1 MSIHLT
7 KPHLLVVGGTGFIG
21 HHLALTAKRKG
32 WKVTSV
38 SINSPKKHKHIDG
51 VNYLKIDISNI
62 KELKKKLV
70 GTFTYVVNL
79 GGYVSHKS
87 FEDKRDEITKAH
99 FIGVVNLTKIFYK
112 KKIKKFVQI
121 GSSVEYGEIKAPQNE
136 NQYGLPNSPY
146 ALAKLAATQFLL
158 MLHNTKKLPVAILRL
173 FQVYGPKQDENR
185 FFPQIIKG
193 CLNNKKFRTSKGNQ
207 VRDFCHI
214 DDVVNAIFLALDSQ
228 KANGEI
234 FNIGSGKPKKIKYV
248 IKQILKIIGKGKAEF
263 GKIKYRE
270 NENMKLYPNIKK
282 ARDKLKWRPKI
293 NFNHG
298 IKIVINSYR

>member
-87 FEDKRDEITKAH
+87 FEDKRDRITKAH
-99 FIGVVNLTKIFYK
+99 LIGVVNLTKIFYK
-112 KKIKKFVQI
+112 KK
-121 GSSVEYGEIKAPQNE
+121 N
-136 NQYGLPNSPY
+136 
-146 ALAKLAATQFLL
+146 
-158 MLHNTKKLPVAILRL
+158 
-173 FQVYGPKQDENR
+173 
-185 FFPQIIKG
+185 
-193 CLNNKKFRTSKGNQ
+193 
-207 VRDFCHI
+207 
-214 DDVVNAIFLALDSQ
+214 
-228 KANGEI
+228 
-234 FNIGSGKPKKIKYV
+234 
-248 IKQILKIIGKGKAEF
+248 
-263 GKIKYRE
+263 
-270 NENMKLYPNIKK
+270 
-282 ARDKLKWRPKI
+282 
-293 NFNHG
+293 
-298 IKIVINSYR
+298 

>member
-21 HHLALTAKRKG
+21 YHLALTAKRKG

-70 GTFTYVVNL
+70 GSFTYVVNL

-87 FEDKRDEITKAH
+87 FEDKRGKITKAH
-99 FIGVVNLTKIFYK
+99 LIGVVNLTKIFYK

-121 GSSVEYGEIKAPQNE
+121 GSSVEYGEIKAPQSE
-136 NQYGLPNSPY
+136 NQHGLPNSPY

-158 MLHNTKKLPVAILRL
+158 MLYNTKKFPVTILRF

-185 FFPQIIKG
+185 FLPQIIKG
-193 CLNNKKFRTSKGNQ
+193 CLNNKKFPTSSGDQ
-207 VRDFCHI
+207 VRDFCYI
-214 DDVVNAIFLALDSQ
+214 SDVVNAIFLALVSK

-248 IKQILKIIGKGKAEF
+248 INQVLKIIGKGKAEF

-270 NENMKLYPNIKK
+270 NENMQLYPKIKK

-293 NFNHG
+293 NFNRG
-298 IKIVINSYR
+298 IRLVINSYR

>member
-87 FEDKRDEITKAH
+87 FEDKRGKITKDH
-99 FIGVVNLTKIFYK
+99 LIGVVNLTKIFYK

-136 NQYGLPNSPY
+136 NQHGLPNSPY
-146 ALAKLAATQFLL
+146 SLAKLASTNYLM
-158 MLHNTKKLPVAILRL
+158 MLHKTQNFPVTILRL
-173 FQVYGPKQDENR
+173 FQVYGPNQDSNR
-185 FFPQIIKG
+185 VLPQIIKG
-193 CLNNKKFRTSKGNQ
+193 CLNNNKFPVSKGDQ
-207 VRDFCHI
+207 VRDFCYI
-214 DDVVNAIFLALDSQ
+214 DDVISAIFLSLTLNRSKTSQQANQPLNIIHESKSPTHLSTTLPDDLDAPLILGLDQLPLVGRVIADQYPRPTGDPLHAL
-228 KANGEI
+228 E
-234 FNIGSGKPKKIKYV
+234 P
-248 IKQILKIIGKGKAEF
+248 
-263 GKIKYRE
+263 
-270 NENMKLYPNIKK
+270 
-282 ARDKLKWRPKI
+282 
-293 NFNHG
+293 
-298 IKIVINSYR
+298 